1 MKKNVLLIITTVFT
15 FIFLSC
21 KKDNPAAV
29 NSHTNKVKTYTETLK
44 TSSGTTSNSYNFEYD
59 SKDRITAI
67 ISAASPDKKFV
78 FTYDTNNNFTMDAYS
93 GGTLY
98 VHENFYLK
106 NSLLDSTYQYD
117 NTLDTIAE
125 KYTYNSSNL
134 LTVLKEYAYYYSL
147 PILSRITVYTYN
159 TDGNL
164 IKATN
169 TNNKTETYDYYP
181 DLVYEMPM
189 ISPKT
194 KPRKSNLVKTYT
206 LIENGATIGS
216 TTSTYTFDD
225 YNRITSIT
233 ETAST
238 GRYGIKTFT
247 YFD

>member
-1 MKKNVLLIITTVFT
+1 VTILALFILIFS
-15 FIFLSC
+15 SC
-21 KKDNPAAV
+21 KKENPAA
-29 NSHTNKVKTYTETLK
+29 TNTHSTKVKTYTETLK
-44 TSSGTTSNSYNFEYD
+44 LSSGTTSETYTFEYD
-59 SKDRITAI
+59 SQDRITAI
-67 ISAASPDKKFV
+67 TSSSTPVKKFV
-78 FTYDTNNNFTMDAYS
+78 YTYNDDGSYTLDSY
-93 GGTLY
+93 GGNTLY
-98 VHENFYLK
+98 VHENFFVT

-117 NTLDTIAE
+117 NTLDTITE

-164 IKATN
+164 IKTTN

-181 DLVYEMPM
+181 DLVYEMPV

-194 KPRKSNLVKTYT
+194 KHRKSNLVKTYT

-225 YNRITSIT
+225 YSRITSIT

-238 GRYGIKTFT
+238 EDIGIKTFT